1 MTIKEVS
8 EKYDLS
14 ADTIRYYERIG
25 LIPHVPR
32 KENGIR
38 DFDEAACGWVE
49 FSKCMRSAG
58 VQVEAL
64 IEYVDLFFK
73 EGTEEARKDILRRC
87 HYIRPFVAPTVYGK
101 PWQDGNTDDMANDLA
116 YFTFEPDAKWHAFEG
131 YGPGQYLVDPCKL
144 LLTTPGINAESG
156 QYEDFG
162 IHANILA
169 TYLRGNGVIPEK
181 CDLNSILFLLTPAEN
196 KNKMRFL
203 EK

>member
-14 ADTIRYYERIG
+14 ADTIRYYERSG

-49 FSKCMRSAG
+49 FSKCMRNAG

-73 EGTEEARKDILRRC
+73 EGTEEARKDILVEQRA
-87 HYIRPFVAPTVYGK
+87 RP
-101 PWQDGNTDDMANDLA
+101 
-116 YFTFEPDAKWHAFEG
+116 
-131 YGPGQYLVDPCKL
+131 
-144 LLTTPGINAESG
+144 AESQALCTFSCDQQINKGNIKHELEHKRNIIGARAPSSG
-156 QYEDFG
+156 QIHQNDFHDVFRRENNVGNHFCQINNG
-162 IHANILA
+162 IGHCKPDQLA
-169 TYLRGNGVIPEK
+169 DKLRRVEH
-181 CDLNSILFLLTPAEN
+181 F
-196 KNKMRFL
+196 R
-203 EK
+203 

>member
-38 DFDEAACGWVE
+38 DFDEASCGWVE

-64 IEYVDLFFK
+64 IEYVDLFSK
-73 EGTEEARKDILRRC
+73 RARKKPARISLWNS
-87 HYIRPFVAPTVYGK
+87 APAFRN
-101 PWQDGNTDDMANDLA
+101 NT
-116 YFTFEPDAKWHAFEG
+116 
-131 YGPGQYLVDPCKL
+131 
-144 LLTTPGINAESG
+144 
-156 QYEDFG
+156 
-162 IHANILA
+162 
-169 TYLRGNGVIPEK
+169 
-181 CDLNSILFLLTPAEN
+181 NS
-196 KNKMRFL
+196 
-203 EK
+203 

>member
-73 EGTEEARKDILRRC
+73 EGTEEARKDILVEQRARL
-87 HYIRPFVAPTVYGK
+87 
-101 PWQDGNTDDMANDLA
+101 Q
-116 YFTFEPDAKWHAFEG
+116 E
-131 YGPGQYLVDPCKL
+131 
-144 LLTTPGINAESG
+144 
-156 QYEDFG
+156 QYEQ
-162 IHANILA
+162 LKA
-169 TYLRGNGVIPEK
+169 TMERLDYKIAHYEELMGKK
-181 CDLNSILFLLTPAEN
+181 CPNLKA
-196 KNKMRFL
+196 
-203 EK
+203 

>member
-38 DFDEAACGWVE
+38 DFDDAACGWVE
-49 FSKCMRSAG
+49 FSKCMRNAG

-73 EGTEEARKDILRRC
+73 EGTEEARREILVEQRARLQ
-87 HYIRPFVAPTVYGK
+87 K
-101 PWQDGNTDDMANDLA
+101 
-116 YFTFEPDAKWHAFEG
+116 
-131 YGPGQYLVDPCKL
+131 
-144 LLTTPGINAESG
+144 
-156 QYEDFG
+156 QYEQ
-162 IHANILA
+162 LKA
-169 TYLRGNGVIPEK
+169 TMKRLDYKIAHYEE
-181 CDLNSILFLLTPAEN
+181 IMT
-196 KNKMRFL
+196 KNCPNHQK
-203 EK
+203 